1 MGSQGK
7 DHLSRS
13 VHCIP
18 PGTTYMSADITKRE
32 KLFRIRLVVQYSD
45 KMYMYSISRN
55 TNFPLG
61 GKKIFPS
68 LFLLHLNYNIMNL
81 TATLKNSKGI
91 LSIIIFENI

>member
-45 KMYMYSISRN
+45 KMYSKQKYQFSPWRQEDIS
-55 TNFPLG
+55 
-61 GKKIFPS
+61 
-68 LFLLHLNYNIMNL
+68 
-81 TATLKNSKGI
+81 
-91 LSIIIFENI
+91 

>member
-45 KMYMYSISRN
+45 KMYSKQKYQ
-55 TNFPLG
+55 
-61 GKKIFPS
+61 
-68 LFLLHLNYNIMNL
+68 LLPWRQ
-81 TATLKNSKGI
+81 
-91 LSIIIFENI
+91 ENIS